1 MKRQL
6 RILEQMRQM
15 DEPILSLPLV
25 ELWGNGRVLI
35 EGHSGVLDYGTET
48 ITVQVSYGRVRVTGM
63 ELQLC
68 KLCARQLVITGNITS
83 ISLIREERR

>member
-48 ITVQVSYGRVRVTGM
+48 ITVQVSYGRVSVTGM

>member
-83 ISLIREERR
+83 ISLIREEGR